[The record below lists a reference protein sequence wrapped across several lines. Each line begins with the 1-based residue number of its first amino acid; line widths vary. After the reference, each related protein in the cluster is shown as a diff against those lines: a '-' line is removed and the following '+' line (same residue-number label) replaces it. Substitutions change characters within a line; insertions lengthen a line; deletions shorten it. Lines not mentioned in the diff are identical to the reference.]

1 MIVVLAREAEA
12 DLEEIGDY
20 IARDNP
26 ARAIAFV
33 QELIARCRYLAET
46 PDAFPLVPRYTHRQF
61 AHLGIRRLVH
71 GRYLVFYRVTPE
83 RVEVLHILNGARDIE
98 AILFPDG

>member
-26 ARAIAFV
+26 ARAITFV
-33 QELIARCRYLAET
+33 QELIARCRHLAET
-46 PDAFPLVPRYTHRQF
+46 PDAFPLVPRYTH
-61 AHLGIRRLVH
+61 LGIRRFVH